1 MQAAKQKAEE
11 IPQMTVALSRAG
23 AGLSV
28 FFLALGF
35 ASSGLWAGTAAVLAV
50 GALWLLGH
58 LRGPGQPGVLRWTS
72 SAAFAMQAIAAAV
85 AVWMEVW
92 AGWPLLGLVA
102 ALVTWDLDQ
111 FAWRMRAAGR
121 VDDGPGLERLHIQRL
136 SIVAGIGCLLAA
148 AGLVVRVRLSFGL
161 ALFLAAVA
169 MLGLSLVIG
178 TTRRAGD

>member
-1 MQAAKQKAEE
+1 MQAARQKAEE
-11 IPQMTVALSRAG
+11 IPQMTTALSWVS
-23 AGLSV
+23 AGLSA

-35 ASSGLWAGTAAVLAV
+35 ASSGLWAGTAGVLAV

-58 LRGPGQPGVLRWTS
+58 LRALRWTS

-85 AVWMEVW
+85 AVWMDVW

-102 ALVTWDLDQ
+102 ALITWDLDQ
-111 FAWRMRAAGR
+111 FAGRMRAAGR

-148 AGLVVRVRLSFGL
+148 VGLVARVRLSFGL
-161 ALFLAAVA
+161 ALFLAAAA

-178 TTRRAGD
+178 TMRRAGD

>member
-11 IPQMTVALSRAG
+11 IPQMTVALSRVG
-23 AGLSV
+23 AGLSA

-58 LRGPGQPGVLRWTS
+58 LRALPWMS

-85 AVWMEVW
+85 AMWMDVW

-111 FAWRMRAAGR
+111 FARRMQAAGR

-136 SIVAGIGCLLAA
+136 LIVAGIGFLLATV
-148 AGLVVRVRLSFGL
+148 GLAVRVRLTFGL

-178 TTRRAGD
+178 TMRRAGD